1 MQSLSAYEKLP
12 VYKKALD
19 LTVYFET
26 VVKNFNRHHK
36 HVIGADLR
44 NLSRRVVV
52 LVSKANIRATRVQY
66 LIEAIERLEELK
78 IVIRVC
84 QEMKIFKSARSYE
97 YSSKAVIDLLKQ
109 CEGWKGQSS

>member
-1 MQSLSAYEKLP
+1 MQSLYEKLP
-12 VYKKALD
+12 IYKKSLE
-19 LTVYFET
+19 LNVYFEK
-26 VVKNFNRHHK
+26 VVKNFDRHHK

-66 LIEAIERLEELK
+66 LAEAIERLEELK

-84 QEMKIFKSARSYE
+84 QELRIFKSARSFE
-97 YSSKAVIDLLKQ
+97 FSSKSVIDLLKQ
-109 CEGWKGQSS
+109 CEGWKNGQSS